1 MRAALYL
8 LAIVALL
15 PYVLLATAFVLLDQA
30 IGSGSLWALL
40 GNLLAQF
47 LWLVPWGILGFVSA
61 TIGLAALGL
70 IPRTRWLGGLSLC
83 LIALASMA
91 ILVFKGAQRVDISEL
106 IVLVPCIAVAAYGS
120 WIACDELRAR
130 RASRGSVQ
138 ARA

>member
-30 IGSGSLWALL
+30 IGGGSLWALL

-47 LWLVPWGILGFVSA
+47 LWLVPWGILGFVA
-61 TIGLAALGL
+61 AVIGLAALGL
-70 IPRTRWLGGLSLC
+70 MPRTRWLGGLSLG
-83 LIALASMA
+83 LIALASIA
-91 ILVFKGAQRVDISEL
+91 ILIFKGAAHVDISEL
-106 IVLVPCIAVAAYGS
+106 IVLVPCIGVAAYGS
-120 WIACDELRAR
+120 WIAFDEWRAR